1 VETSIVI
8 SLLIVVVVVLYY
20 LMPLVVHRLKTRKV
34 RIVVVDSYGSKKTNV
49 LYLYPDDPLWKVVK
63 ADTYGKYVQR

>member
-8 SLLIVVVVVLYY
+8 SLLIIVAVVLYY

-34 RIVVVDSYGSKKTNV
+34 RIVVVDCYGSKKTNI
-49 LYLYPDDPLWKVVK
+49 LYLYPDDPLWEVVK
-63 ADTYGKYVQR
+63 NHIGGKHV